1 MVDNRNNPMGP
12 KVVGVTVK
20 TTVTVS
26 KVVKHGDKVVSDTT
40 TVNSSTQRIPVRP
53 SASADAAI
61 AKGLG
66 TGNLHDLDSLL
77 DQAAAQTAPASAAKP
92 LVAPPR
98 SEALAVLD
106 EALQLPPKP
115 RRASEQ
121 KAWLMDAYGR
131 LLKAEAAAD
140 QAMRDWGSGAITKEQ
155 YDPVRLRLWQ
165 AQRQVEAVDKG
176 GAVKKEFFAAILP
189 PALGLIDSLEAVP
202 APPADKAGKEAWL
215 ADGRRKLQEA
225 QAADQV
231 LRDAWFDFKALDFG
245 QMTDRGAKL
254 SAFER
259 RLQAVDREL
268 NPPAPQ
274 APGATGR
281 PVTGIG
287 QVPLPPGMPF
297 GNTLGVGQALDRQ
310 PNNPIT
316 QVGAAVVMPFAILV
330 DVLNLLTLPAGRAK

>member
-1 MVDNRNNPMGP
+1 MVDNRNNPLGRR
-12 KVVGVTVK
+12 VVGVTVN

-40 TVNSSTQRIPVRP
+40 TVTNSSQKIPVRP

-66 TGNLHDLDSLL
+66 TGNLHDLDSLI
-77 DQAAAQTAPASAAKP
+77 DQAAAQTAPTAATKP
-92 LVAPPR
+92 AAPPP
-98 SEALAVLD
+98 SEALTVLD
-106 EALQLPPKP
+106 QALQLPPKP
-115 RRASEQ
+115 RRAAEQ

-131 LLKAEAAAD
+131 LMKAEAAAD

-189 PALGLIDSLEAVP
+189 PALGMIDSLADVP
-202 APPADKAGKEAWL
+202 APPADQAGKQAWL

-231 LRDAWFDFKALDFG
+231 LRDAWFDFRALDFG

-268 NPPAPQ
+268 NPPPPR
-274 APGATGR
+274 APGSTGR
-281 PVTGIG
+281 PSTGIG